1 MLRLLRGTHGLAAAF
16 GEVGNNCNGSGRGDG
31 YSYSGSGYGYSSYDD
46 GRGYGNGS
54 GYGYSSYDD
63 GRGYGAVCSDGGFD
77 AETA

>member
-46 GRGYGNGS
+46 GRGYG
-54 GYGYSSYDD
+54 
-63 GRGYGAVCSDGGFD
+63 AVCSDGGFD